1 MCIALLKLSSLRK
14 GLRCS
19 LSRLCLYGTVLNSA
33 DTVEASIRSVF
44 RPDADIVIT
53 DGGSTD
59 GTYEKLLE
67 ISKDYNLKV
76 YRVPGASR
84 GLGRQLA
91 LLKCPEGS
99 YTVNITD
106 LDDEYNVYWHRSIEW
121 GIATGSPKPLPGHY
135 VREYILSRGGWRD
148 LNYGEDNELLAR
160 VGFDYDLPIV
170 HKRPVKIAGRG
181 LRRDVRYFQ
190 GTISFMKR
198 TLANAVSLIRSFGL
212 KPADLINY
220 YNRWLLM
227 PLFTAYAIAS
237 FQGIYRYDK
246 LLNNYEFNLYNMLKK
261 SRDPVKEIK
270 ADENY
275 VFFEMPYK
283 LAYRIGISWVNRR
296 LRAIG
301 LRPYKCRRLDC
312 KDSIGSCEESIV
324 GVKSL
329 SAIDAI
335 NDYLRFNLFEPS
347 SCKPLEKVEA
357 YSLNAS

>member
-1 MCIALLKLSSLRK
+1 MGK
-14 GLRCS
+14 
-19 LSRLCLYGTVLNSA
+19 LCLYGTVLNSV
-33 DTVEASIRSVF
+33 DTVERSIRSVF

-99 YTVNITD
+99 YTMNITD

-121 GIATGSPKPLPGHY
+121 GIATGSPRPLPHLY
-135 VREYILSRGGWRD
+135 NREYLLSRGGWRD
-148 LNYGEDNELLAR
+148 LNYVEDSELLAR
-160 VGFDYDLPIV
+160 VGFDYYFPIV
-170 HKRPVKIAGRG
+170 FSRPIKIVGTGLLGRE
-181 LRRDVRYFQ
+181 VSRYFQ
-190 GTISFMKR
+190 GIMSFAKR
-198 TLANAVSLIRSFGL
+198 TLRTSLDIIRGFGL
-212 KPADLINY
+212 KPIDLVELY
-220 YNRWLLM
+220 GKSRLPLLL
-227 PLFTAYAIAS
+227 PAYIIAS
-237 FQGIYRYDK
+237 LQGLYRYDK
-246 LLNNYEFNLYNMLKK
+246 FLNNYELGFYNSLKK
-261 SRDPVKEIK
+261 LKDPVKEIK
-270 ADENY
+270 ANEQY
-275 VFFEMPYK
+275 VVFAMPYK
-283 LAYRIGISWVNRR
+283 VAYHIGVSWIDRR

-301 LRPYKCRRLDC
+301 LRPYKCRQRDWG
-312 KDSIGSCEESIV
+312 DSII

-329 SAIDAI
+329 TAIDAI

>member
-1 MCIALLKLSSLRK
+1 LA
-14 GLRCS
+14 
-19 LSRLCLYGTVLNSA
+19 RLCLYGTVLNSV
-33 DTVEASIRSVF
+33 DTIEASIRSVF

-99 YTVNITD
+99 YTTNITD

-160 VGFDYDLPIV
+160 VGFDYFLPV
-170 HKRPVKIAGRG
+170 VQGRPVKIAGRG
-181 LRRDVRYFQ
+181 LRRDARYFQ

-198 TLANAVSLIRSFGL
+198 ILVNAVSLIRSFGL

-220 YNRWLLM
+220 YNKWLLM
-227 PLFTAYAIAS
+227 PLFTAYIIAS

-283 LAYRIGISWVNRR
+283 MTYRIGISWVNRR

-312 KDSIGSCEESIV
+312 KGSSGSCEESV
-324 GVKSL
+324 VVAKSL

-347 SCKPLEKVEA
+347 SCKPLEEVEA
-357 YSLNAS
+357 

>member
-1 MCIALLKLSSLRK
+1 LA
-14 GLRCS
+14 
-19 LSRLCLYGTVLNSA
+19 RLCLYGTVLNSV
-33 DTVEASIRSVF
+33 DTIEASIKSVF
-44 RPDADIVIT
+44 RSDADIVIT

-99 YTVNITD
+99 YTMNITD

-121 GIATGSPKPLPGHY
+121 GIATGSPRPLPHLY
-135 VREYILSRGGWRD
+135 NREYLLSRGGWRD

-160 VGFDYDLPIV
+160 VGFDYYLPV
-170 HKRPVKIAGRG
+170 VQERPVKIVGMG
-181 LRRDVRYFQ
+181 LLRRDARYFQ

-198 TLANAVSLIRSFGL
+198 TLVNTVSLIRGFGI

-220 YNRWLLM
+220 YNYNRWLLM
-227 PLFTAYAIAS
+227 PLFTAYVIAS
-237 FQGIYRYDK
+237 FQGIYRYNK
-246 LLNNYEFNLYNMLKK
+246 LLNNYEFNLYKMLET

-270 ADENY
+270 ADESY
-275 VFFEMPYK
+275 VLFEMPYK
-283 LAYRIGISWVNRR
+283 VAYRIGISWIDRR

-301 LRPYKCRRLDC
+301 LRPYRCWRLGLGDT
-312 KDSIGSCEESIV
+312 IV
-324 GVKSL
+324 GLKSL

>member
-1 MCIALLKLSSLRK
+1 LA
-14 GLRCS
+14 
-19 LSRLCLYGTVLNSA
+19 RLCLYGTVLNSV
-33 DTVEASIRSVF
+33 DTIEASIRSVF

-99 YTVNITD
+99 YTMNITD

-121 GIATGSPKPLPGHY
+121 GMATGSPRPLPHLY
-135 VREYILSRGGWRD
+135 NREYLLSRGGWRN

-181 LRRDVRYFQ
+181 LRRDARYFQ

-198 TLANAVSLIRSFGL
+198 TLVNAVSLIRSFGL

-220 YNRWLLM
+220 YNKWLLM
-227 PLFTAYAIAS
+227 PLFMAYAIAS

-246 LLNNYEFNLYNMLKK
+246 LLNNYEFNLYNVLKK

-275 VFFEMPYK
+275 VLFEMPYK
-283 LAYRIGISWVNRR
+283 TAYRIGISWVNRR

-301 LRPYKCRRLDC
+301 LRPYMCRRLDR
-312 KDSIGSCEESIV
+312 KGSIGGCEESIV
-324 GVKSL
+324 GLKSL

-347 SCKPLEKVEA
+347 SCKPLEKDEA

>member
-1 MCIALLKLSSLRK
+1 MCIALLKLPSLRK

-19 LSRLCLYGTVLNSA
+19 LSRLCLYGTVLNSV

-91 LLKCPEGS
+91 LIRCPKNS
-99 YTVNITD
+99 YTVAILD
-106 LDDEYNVYWHRSIEW
+106 LDNEHNIYWHRSIEW
-121 GIATGSPKPLPGHY
+121 GIATGSPRPLPHLY
-135 VREYILSRGGWRD
+135 NREYLLSRGGWRD

-160 VGFDYDLPIV
+160 VGFDNNLPV
-170 HKRPVKIAGRG
+170 VFSRPIKIAGRG
-181 LRRDVRYFQ
+181 LRREARYFQ

-198 TLANAVSLIRSFGL
+198 TLVNAVSLIRSFGL

-220 YNRWLLM
+220 YDKWLLM
-227 PLFTAYAIAS
+227 PLFTAYVIAS

-246 LLNNYEFNLYNMLKK
+246 LLNNYEFNLYKVLET

-270 ADENY
+270 ADESY

-283 LAYRIGISWVNRR
+283 VAYRIGISWADRR

-301 LRPYKCRRLDC
+301 LRPYICRRLDR
-312 KDSIGSCEESIV
+312 KGSIGGYEESIV

>member
-1 MCIALLKLSSLRK
+1 MA
-14 GLRCS
+14 
-19 LSRLCLYGTVLNSA
+19 RLCLYGTVLNSV
-33 DTVEASIRSVF
+33 DTIEASIRSVF

-59 GTYEKLLE
+59 GTYERLLE

-99 YTVNITD
+99 YTMNITD

-121 GIATGSPKPLPGHY
+121 GMATGSPRPLPHLY
-135 VREYILSRGGWRD
+135 NREYLLSRGGWRD

-160 VGFDYDLPIV
+160 VGFDNNLPVV
-170 HKRPVKIAGRG
+170 HRRPVKIVGMG
-181 LRRDVRYFQ
+181 LRREARYFQ

-198 TLANAVSLIRSFGL
+198 TLVEAVSLIRSFGL

-220 YNRWLLM
+220 YDKWLLM
-227 PLFTAYAIAS
+227 PLFTVYVIAS

-246 LLNNYEFNLYNMLKK
+246 LLNNYEFNLYKVLET

-270 ADENY
+270 ADESY
-275 VFFEMPYK
+275 VLFEMPYK
-283 LAYRIGISWVNRR
+283 VAYRIGISWIDRR

-301 LRPYKCRRLDC
+301 LRPYRCRRLDR
-312 KDSIGSCEESIV
+312 KGSIGGYEESIV

-329 SAIDAI
+329 SAIDVI

-347 SCKPLEKVEA
+347 SCKPLEKVET
-357 YSLNAS
+357 Y

>member
-1 MCIALLKLSSLRK
+1 MPLKPSSLRK
-14 GLRCS
+14 GLVCT
-19 LSRLCLYGTVLNSA
+19 LSKLCLYGTVLNSVG
-33 DTVEASIRSVF
+33 TIEASIRSVF

-99 YTVNITD
+99 YTMNITD

-121 GIATGSPKPLPGHY
+121 GIATGSPRPLPHLY
-135 VREYILSRGGWRD
+135 NREYLLSRGGWRD
-148 LNYGEDNELLAR
+148 LNYGEDNELWAR
-160 VGFDYDLPIV
+160 VGFDYYLPIV
-170 HKRPVKIAGRG
+170 HKRPVKIVGMG
-181 LRRDVRYFQ
+181 LIRRDARYFQ

-198 TLANAVSLIRSFGL
+198 TLVNVVSLIRGFGF
-212 KPADLINY
+212 KPADLIYY
-220 YNRWLLM
+220 YNKWLLM
-227 PLFTAYAIAS
+227 PLFMVYVIAS

-275 VFFEMPYK
+275 VLFEMPYK
-283 LAYRIGISWVNRR
+283 MAYRIGVSWIDRR

-301 LRPYKCRRLDC
+301 LRPYKCRQMN
-312 KDSIGSCEESIV
+312 GEEFIA
-324 GVKSL
+324 GVRSL
-329 SAIDAI
+329 NAVEAI
-335 NDYLRFNLFEPS
+335 NDYLRFNLFKAQ
-347 SCKPLEKVEA
+347 SCRPLEAAEE
-357 YSLNAS
+357 Y

>member
-1 MCIALLKLSSLRK
+1 LA
-14 GLRCS
+14 
-19 LSRLCLYGTVLNSA
+19 RLCLYGTVLNSV
-33 DTVEASIRSVF
+33 DTIEASIRSVF

-67 ISKDYNLKV
+67 ISKDYNMKV

-99 YTVNITD
+99 YTMNISN
-106 LDDEYNVYWHRSIEW
+106 LDDEYNVYWHKSIDW
-121 GIATGSPKPLPGHY
+121 GMATGSPRPLPHFY
-135 VREYILSRGGWRD
+135 NREYLLSRGGWRD
-148 LNYGEDNELLAR
+148 LNYGEDNELWAR
-160 VGFDYDLPIV
+160 VGFDYFLPV
-170 HKRPVKIAGRG
+170 VQERPVKIAGRG
-181 LRRDVRYFQ
+181 LRREARYFQ
-190 GTISFMKR
+190 GAISFMKR
-198 TLANAVSLIRSFGL
+198 TLVNAVGLIRGLGL
-212 KPADLINY
+212 KPVDLTNY
-220 YNRWLLM
+220 YNKWLLM
-227 PLFTAYAIAS
+227 PLFTAYIIAS
-237 FQGIYRYDK
+237 FQGIYRYNK
-246 LLNNYEFNLYNMLKK
+246 LLNNYEFNFYNMLKK
-261 SRDPVKEIK
+261 IRDPVKEIRV
-270 ADENY
+270 DENY
-275 VFFEMPYK
+275 VLFEMPYK
-283 LAYRIGISWVNRR
+283 MAYRIGISWIDRR

-301 LRPYKCRRLDC
+301 LRPYMCRRLDC
-312 KDSIGSCEESIV
+312 KDSIGSCEGSVI

>member
-1 MCIALLKLSSLRK
+1 LA
-14 GLRCS
+14 
-19 LSRLCLYGTVLNSA
+19 RLCLYGTVLNSIG
-33 DTVEASIRSVF
+33 TIEASIRSVF

-76 YRVPGASR
+76 YRVSGASR

-99 YTVNITD
+99 YTMNITD

-121 GIATGSPKPLPGHY
+121 GIATGSPRPLPHLY
-135 VREYILSRGGWRD
+135 SREYLLSRGGWRD

-160 VGFDYDLPIV
+160 VGFDYYLPVV
-170 HKRPVKIAGRG
+170 HRRPVKIVGMDL
-181 LRRDVRYFQ
+181 LRRDARYFQ

-198 TLANAVSLIRSFGL
+198 TLVNAVSLIRSFGL

-220 YNRWLLM
+220 YNKWLLM
-227 PLFTAYAIAS
+227 PLFTVYIIAS

-246 LLNNYEFNLYNMLKK
+246 LLNNYEFNLYKMLETG
-261 SRDPVKEIK
+261 RDPAKEIR
-270 ADENY
+270 ADESY
-275 VFFEMPYK
+275 VLFEMPYE
-283 LAYRIGISWVNRR
+283 LAYRIGVSWIDRR

-301 LRPYKCRRLDC
+301 LRPYRCRRLGWG
-312 KDSIGSCEESIV
+312 DSIIGL
-324 GVKSL
+324 KSL

-347 SCKPLEKVEA
+347 SCKPLERVEVTR
-357 YSLNAS
+357 

>member
-1 MCIALLKLSSLRK
+1 
-14 GLRCS
+14 
-19 LSRLCLYGTVLNSA
+19 VLNSV
-33 DTVEASIRSVF
+33 DTIERSIRSVF

-59 GTYEKLLE
+59 GTYERLLE

-99 YTVNITD
+99 YTMNITD
-106 LDDEYNVYWHRSIEW
+106 LDDEYNVYWHRSIDW
-121 GIATGSPKPLPGHY
+121 GMATGSPRPLPHLY
-135 VREYILSRGGWRD
+135 NREYLLSRGGWRD

-160 VGFDYDLPIV
+160 VGFDYYLPV
-170 HKRPVKIAGRG
+170 VQERPVKIVGMG
-181 LRRDVRYFQ
+181 LLRRDARYFQ

-198 TLANAVSLIRSFGL
+198 TLVNTVSLIRGFGI

-220 YNRWLLM
+220 YNYNRWLLM
-227 PLFTAYAIAS
+227 PLFTAYVIAS
-237 FQGIYRYDK
+237 FQGIYRYNK
-246 LLNNYEFNLYNMLKK
+246 LLNNYEFNLYKALET

-270 ADENY
+270 ADESY
-275 VFFEMPYK
+275 VLFEMPYK
-283 LAYRIGISWVNRR
+283 VAYRIGISWIDRR

-301 LRPYKCRRLDC
+301 LRPYRCRRLDC
-312 KDSIGSCEESIV
+312 KGSSGSCEESVV

-329 SAIDAI
+329 SAIDVI
-335 NDYLRFNLFEPS
+335 NDYLRFKLFEPS
-347 SCKPLEKVEA
+347 SCKPLEKVET
-357 YSLNAS
+357 Y

>member
-1 MCIALLKLSSLRK
+1 MA
-14 GLRCS
+14 
-19 LSRLCLYGTVLNSA
+19 RLCLYGTVLNSV
-33 DTVEASIRSVF
+33 DTIEASIRSVF

-99 YTVNITD
+99 YTMNISD

-121 GIATGSPKPLPGHY
+121 GIATGSPRPLPHLY
-135 VREYILSRGGWRD
+135 NREYLLSRGGWRD
-148 LNYGEDNELLAR
+148 LNYGEDNELWAR
-160 VGFDYDLPIV
+160 VGFDYYLPIV
-170 HKRPVKIAGRG
+170 DRRPVKIAGMDL
-181 LRRDVRYFQ
+181 LRRDTRYFQ

-198 TLANAVSLIRSFGL
+198 TLVNAVSLIRSLGL

-220 YNRWLLM
+220 YNKWLLM
-227 PLFTAYAIAS
+227 LLFIAYVIAS

-246 LLNNYEFNLYNMLKK
+246 LLNNYEFNLYKALET

-270 ADENY
+270 ADESY
-275 VFFEMPYK
+275 VLFEMSYK
-283 LAYRIGISWVNRR
+283 TAYRIGISWIDRR

-301 LRPYKCRRLDC
+301 LRPYRCRRLGWGD
-312 KDSIGSCEESIV
+312 SIV

-329 SAIDAI
+329 TAIDAI

-347 SCKPLEKVEA
+347 NCKPLEKVEA